1 MDTNKLRELR
11 VAPGQKQRTSR
22 SIWTIFLVVLAVTG
36 VALFLAW
43 PRASDKVRIFVR
55 EGATATNA
63 ETRLASAAGNTET
76 RTDVPPRGQEGDAV
90 LTVSGYI
97 INGTRIELS
106 PRFMGVVKWIGVEK
120 GDSVTNGQV
129 LVLLDDTEYR
139 ARLQEVQ
146 GRLANADAALKQA
159 ELSYD
164 RINRLAR
171 TDIESEQARDDA
183 TLRLE
188 SARATLRELQGTRQL
203 AQAYLNWCTIRSP
216 IDGVILE
223 KLVDPDELVTPQSFG
238 GTRGPSTALVALANP
253 QDIQIEIDMNESDLS
268 KVSLNQKCRVS
279 PEAYPDKS
287 YEGYVKE
294 IAPEANRS
302 KGTLQIK
309 VQVNNPDHYLTPELS
324 ARVDFLR

>member
-1 MDTNKLRELR
+1 MDTNKLNELR
-11 VAPGQKQRTSR
+11 VDPGRKQRRQR
-22 SIWTIFLVVLAVTG
+22 SIWGIFLVVLGVTG
-36 VALFLAW
+36 VALFFAW
-43 PRASDKVRIFVR
+43 PRASDHVRVLNR
-55 EGATATNA
+55 PGASATNP
-63 ETRLASAAGNTET
+63 ETRLASVQDTAQAASDAAPHP
-76 RTDVPPRGQEGDAV
+76 RTNVL

-106 PRFMGVVKWIGVEK
+106 PRFMGIVKWIGVEK

-129 LVLLDDTEYR
+129 LVLLDDTEYQ
-139 ARLQEVQ
+139 ARLREVE
-146 GRLANADAALKQA
+146 GRMANARAALKQA
-159 ELSYD
+159 QLSYD
-164 RINRLAR
+164 RILRLAR

-188 SARATLRELQGTRQL
+188 SAKATVAELEGAERLARA
-203 AQAYLNWCTIRSP
+203 YVDWCTIRSP

-253 QDIQIEIDMNESDLS
+253 KDIQIEIDLNESDLS

-279 PEAYPDKS
+279 PEAYPGRA

-309 VQVNNPDHYLTPELS
+309 VQVEKPDAYLTPELS
-324 ARVDFLR
+324 ARVDFLK

>member
-1 MDTNKLRELR
+1 MDTNKLNELR
-11 VAPGQKQRTSR
+11 VDPGRKQRRQR
-22 SIWTIFLVVLAVTG
+22 SIWGIFLVVLGVTG
-36 VALFLAW
+36 VALFFAW
-43 PRASDKVRIFVR
+43 PRASDHVRILNR
-55 EGATATNA
+55 PGASATNP
-63 ETRLASAAGNTET
+63 ETRLASVQDTAQAASDAAPHP
-76 RTDVPPRGQEGDAV
+76 RTNVL

-106 PRFMGVVKWIGVEK
+106 PRFMGIVKWIGVEK

-129 LVLLDDTEYR
+129 LVVLDDTEYQ
-139 ARLQEVQ
+139 ARLREVE
-146 GRLANADAALKQA
+146 GRMANARAALKQA
-159 ELSYD
+159 QLSYD
-164 RINRLAR
+164 RILRLAR

-188 SARATLRELQGTRQL
+188 SAKATVAELEGAERLARA
-203 AQAYLNWCTIRSP
+203 YVDWCTIRSP

-253 QDIQIEIDMNESDLS
+253 KDIQIEIDLNESDLS

-279 PEAYPDKS
+279 PEAYPGRA

-309 VQVNNPDHYLTPELS
+309 VQVEKPDAYLTPELS
-324 ARVDFLR
+324 ARVDFLK

>member
-1 MDTNKLRELR
+1 MDINKLKELR
-11 VAPGQKQRTSR
+11 VNPDRKQRTQR
-22 SIWTIFLVVLAVTG
+22 SVWTIFIVVLAVAVVT
-36 VALFLAW
+36 LFFAW
-43 PRASDKVRIFVR
+43 PRTSDKVRIFVR
-55 EGATATNA
+55 EGAATTNA
-63 ETRLASAAGNTET
+63 VTRLASAAET
-76 RTDVPPRGQEGDAV
+76 PESRADVPPGGQADAV

-97 INGTRIELS
+97 INGTRVELS

-129 LVLLDDTEYR
+129 LVLLDDTEYQ

-146 GRLANADAALKQA
+146 GRLDNARAALKQA
-159 ELSYD
+159 ELTYE

-188 SARATLRELQGTRQL
+188 SAKATLVELDGARQL
-203 AQAYLNWCTIRSP
+203 AQAYMDWCTIRSP

-253 QDIQIEIDMNESDLS
+253 KDIQIEIDMNESDLS
-268 KVSLNQKCRVS
+268 KVRLSQKCRVS
-279 PEAYPDKS
+279 PEAYQDKV

-309 VQVNNPDHYLTPELS
+309 VQVRDPDHYLTPELS

>member
-1 MDTNKLRELR
+1 
-11 VAPGQKQRTSR
+11 A
-22 SIWTIFLVVLAVTG
+22 
-36 VALFLAW
+36 
-43 PRASDKVRIFVR
+43 
-55 EGATATNA
+55 A
-63 ETRLASAAGNTET
+63 ESAATQP
-76 RTDVPPRGQEGDAV
+76 DVPARSGDGVV

-106 PRFMGVVKWIGVEK
+106 PRFMGVVNWIGVEK

-129 LVLLDDTEYR
+129 LVTLDDTEFQ
-139 ARLQEVQ
+139 ARLKEVD
-146 GRLANADAALKQA
+146 GRTASARAALKQA
-159 ELSYD
+159 ELSYE

-171 TDIESEQARDDA
+171 TDIESAQARDDA
-183 TLRLE
+183 ILRLE
-188 SARATLRELQGTRQL
+188 SAKASLIELEGVRQL
-203 AQAYLNWCTIRSP
+203 AQAYVDWCIIRSP

-223 KLVDPDELVTPQSFG
+223 RLVDPDELVTPQSFG

-253 QDIQIEIDMNESDLS
+253 RDIQIEIDMNESDLS
-268 KVSLNQKCRVS
+268 KVALDQKCRVS
-279 PEAYPDKS
+279 PEAYPDKV

-309 VQVNNPDHYLTPELS
+309 VQVEDPDRFLTPELS

>member
-1 MDTNKLRELR
+1 MDTNKLNELR
-11 VAPGQKQRTSR
+11 VDPGRKQRRQR
-22 SIWTIFLVVLAVTG
+22 SIWGIFLVVLGVTG
-36 VALFLAW
+36 VALFFAW
-43 PRASDKVRIFVR
+43 PRASDHVRILNR
-55 EGATATNA
+55 PGASATNP
-63 ETRLASAAGNTET
+63 ETRLASVQDTAQAASDAAPHP
-76 RTDVPPRGQEGDAV
+76 RTNVL

-106 PRFMGVVKWIGVEK
+106 PRFMGIVKWIGVEK

-129 LVLLDDTEYR
+129 LVLLDDTEYQ
-139 ARLQEVQ
+139 ARLREVE
-146 GRLANADAALKQA
+146 GRMANARAALKQA
-159 ELSYD
+159 QLSYD
-164 RINRLAR
+164 RILRLAR

-188 SARATLRELQGTRQL
+188 SAKATVAELEGAERLARA
-203 AQAYLNWCTIRSP
+203 YVDWCTIRSP

-253 QDIQIEIDMNESDLS
+253 KDIQIEIDLNESDLS

-279 PEAYPDKS
+279 PEAYPGRA

-309 VQVNNPDHYLTPELS
+309 VQVEKPDAYLTPELS
-324 ARVDFLR
+324 ARVDFLK

>member
-1 MDTNKLRELR
+1 MDTNKLNELR
-11 VAPGQKQRTSR
+11 VDPGRKQRRQR
-22 SIWTIFLVVLAVTG
+22 SIWGIFVVVLGVTG
-36 VALFLAW
+36 VALFFAW
-43 PRASDKVRIFVR
+43 PRASDNVRILNR
-55 EGATATNA
+55 PGASATHA
-63 ETRLASAAGNTET
+63 ETRLASVQETAQAAS
-76 RTDVPPRGQEGDAV
+76 DAAPHPSTNV
-90 LTVSGYI
+90 LLTVSGYI

-106 PRFMGVVKWIGVEK
+106 PRFMGIVKWIGVEK

-129 LVLLDDTEYR
+129 LVLLDDTEYQ
-139 ARLQEVQ
+139 ARLREVE
-146 GRLANADAALKQA
+146 GRMANARAALKQA
-159 ELSYD
+159 QLSYD
-164 RINRLAR
+164 RILRLAR

-188 SARATLRELQGTRQL
+188 SAKAAIAELEGAERLARA
-203 AQAYLNWCTIRSP
+203 YVDWCTIRSP

-253 QDIQIEIDMNESDLS
+253 KDIQIEIDLNESDLS

-279 PEAYPDKS
+279 PEAYPGRA

-309 VQVNNPDHYLTPELS
+309 VQVEQPDAYLTPELS
-324 ARVDFLR
+324 ARVDFLE